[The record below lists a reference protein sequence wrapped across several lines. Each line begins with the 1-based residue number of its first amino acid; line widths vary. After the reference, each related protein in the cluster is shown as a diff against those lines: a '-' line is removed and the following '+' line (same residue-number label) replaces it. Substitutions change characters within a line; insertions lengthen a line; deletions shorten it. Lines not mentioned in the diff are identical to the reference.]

1 MPFADLRHSPFV
13 LLDDN
18 RPLCEPN
25 RSMLFY
31 DAEHIIEANSIS
43 EVNETLAKL
52 DQLTAEGYYLA
63 GWVAYECAYALEE
76 KLSPP
81 PCSSKTNEPLI
92 WMMATKNRQILSP
105 GEVEAFLHASE
116 RGNIRQAQISKPEL
130 KVTKTEYAAAIN
142 QIKNY
147 ILSGDVYQVNY
158 TMPVSFTLSGDP
170 LSLYQNLRN
179 SQPVAYGAYINTG
192 SHQILSRS
200 PELFIE
206 KNKKTLTAKP
216 MKGTAQRGLAYAD
229 DISRAQTLHTDTKSR
244 AENLMIVDLLR
255 NDLSR
260 IADAGSV
267 KVEKL
272 FDIETYP
279 TLHQMTS
286 TISAS
291 SHSDLKVSDMLRAIF
306 PCGSIT
312 GAPKIRAMEIIA
324 EIEKEARGVY
334 CGAIGYIS
342 PSHNSLQAKKQLKE
356 LDWAFNVPIRTLVI
370 ENSNVREYNDIPNY
384 KGRFHIGS
392 GIIADSNSTDEY
404 AECLLKAN
412 FITCP
417 HSAHSLIE
425 TFRLH
430 NGEYLF
436 KSAHLDRM
444 AESAAYFGYAYDH
457 TLLNQQLND
466 HCLSLECSKNDYRVR
481 LLLDKHGSASITST
495 IINRQPIITSISAL
509 AATPR
514 TKPLS
519 SAIFAKNTV
528 HSKDTYLFH
537 KTTNR
542 ALYNDDY
549 RNALGKGHIDAI
561 YANEFGHIT
570 EGAIH
575 NIFLHLNGEWI
586 TPTQS
591 SGLLDGV
598 LRRHLLDTNQ
608 ITEKTIYLDDV
619 LAADQVALGNSV
631 RGLSLV
637 TLGHSIK
644 I

>member
-1 MPFADLRHSPFV
+1 MPFADFRHSPFV

-31 DAEHIIEANSIS
+31 DAEHIIEINSIS
-43 EVNETLAKL
+43 EVSEALIKL
-52 DQLTAEGYYLA
+52 DQLTTEGYYLA
-63 GWVAYECAYALEE
+63 GWIAYECAYALEE
-76 KLSPP
+76 KLQPP
-81 PCSSKTNEPLI
+81 LYSNKAREPLI
-92 WMMATKNRQILSP
+92 WMMATKNRKILSP
-105 GEVEAFLHASE
+105 GQVEAFLHVSE
-116 RGNIRQAQISKPEL
+116 RGNLRQANISTPEL
-130 KVTKTEYAAAIN
+130 KVTKNEYTAAIN

-170 LSLYQNLRN
+170 LALYRDLRN
-179 SQPVAYGAYINTG
+179 SQPVTYGAYINTG

-206 KNKKTLTAKP
+206 KNRKTLTAKP
-216 MKGTAQRGLAYAD
+216 MKGTAQRGLSCTD
-229 DISRAQTLHTDTKSR
+229 DISRAHTLHTDTKSR

-272 FDIETYP
+272 FDIETYL

-291 SHSDLKVSDMLRAIF
+291 SHNALKVSDMLRAIF

-342 PSHNSLQAKKQLKE
+342 PSYNSLMDKKKPSE
-356 LDWAFNVPIRTLVI
+356 LDWTFNVPIRTLVI
-370 ENSNVREYNDIPNY
+370 ENSDVDKYNGIPNY

-412 FITCP
+412 FITFP
-417 HSAHSLIE
+417 RSNHSLIE

-444 AESAAYFGYAYDH
+444 AESAAYFGYVYDR
-457 TLLNQQLND
+457 TLIDQQLSE
-466 HCLSLECSKNDYRVR
+466 HCLSLKCDTHDYRVR
-481 LLLDKHGSASITST
+481 LLLDRYGSASITST
-495 IINRQPIITSISAL
+495 VINHQSVITSISAL
-509 AATPR
+509 ADMPQIKTLP
-514 TKPLS
+514 S
-519 SAIFAKNTV
+519 VIFAKQTV

-542 ALYNDDY
+542 AQYNGGY
-549 RNALGKGHIDAI
+549 RNALNEGHIDMI
-561 YANEFGHIT
+561 YTNESGHVT

-575 NIFLHLNGEWI
+575 NIFLHLYGEWI

-608 ITEKTIYLDDV
+608 VTEKTIYLDDV
-619 LAADQVALGNSV
+619 LAANKIALGNSV

-637 TLGHSIK
+637 TLEHSNK